1 MRGLALWAAA
11 HDSSH
16 SAPPPLPSRSAVF
29 IGTAAVLP
37 YQWLNERCALVAWS
51 SGAAWLMHLGA
62 FLGTDLAHYT

>member
-1 MRGLALWAAA
+1 M
-11 HDSSH
+11 
-16 SAPPPLPSRSAVF
+16 F

-37 YQWLNERCALVAWS
+37 YQWLHERCALVAWS

>member
-1 MRGLALWAAA
+1 M
-11 HDSSH
+11 
-16 SAPPPLPSRSAVF
+16 F